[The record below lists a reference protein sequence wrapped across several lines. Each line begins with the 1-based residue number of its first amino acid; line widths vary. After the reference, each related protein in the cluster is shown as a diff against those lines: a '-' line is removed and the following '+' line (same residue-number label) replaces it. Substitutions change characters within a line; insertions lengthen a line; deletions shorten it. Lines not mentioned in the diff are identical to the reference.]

1 MKIKVKGSNLEMLDI
16 EVNEEQVQ
24 DMWNTNTEQLEQ
36 IKQLTKDLENKI
48 SSYKYKEEECTRL
61 YKEMNEANTL
71 LTMLNIP
78 TKTNEEERYSQTTL
92 TIATRIA
99 LYIAGKLNA

>member
-24 DMWNTNTEQLEQ
+24 EMWNTNSEQREQ
-36 IKQLTKDLENKI
+36 INQLTKDLEHKL
-48 SSYKYKEEECTRL
+48 SSLTYKSEEINRL
-61 YKEMNEANTL
+61 NYQLREGHIL
-71 LTMLNIP
+71 LTMLGVADKDN
-78 TKTNEEERYSQTTL
+78 NEESYNR
-92 TIATRIA
+92 TILSISTRIA